1 MKSMEIIP
9 RMSEVASMLGNESRL
24 ILLQLLSNG
33 EKSVELLS
41 EESGIPVAN
50 TSQHLQAL
58 KKTNVVTTRREG
70 KRILYRWEQGP
81 MKDLFFALEKFA
93 VFSIAERQSPSSG
106 SAPNIKNNISF
117 SELQK
122 KMKKGG
128 ALLIDVRS
136 KEEYKK
142 GHIQD
147 AINVPYNDLLTH
159 KFPKTK
165 EVIVYCRGPLCLLSV
180 NAMKLLQSREVNVFR
195 FDGGFS
201 DWESLEK

>member
-1 MKSMEIIP
+1 
-9 RMSEVASMLGNESRL
+9 MSEVANMLGNESRL

-58 KKTNVVTTRREG
+58 KKTNVVTTRRDG

-93 VFSIAERQSPSSG
+93 VFSIAERQNSSSG
-106 SAPNIKNNISF
+106 SAQNTKNNISLL
-117 SELQK
+117 ELQK

-128 ALLIDVRS
+128 VLLIDVRS

-195 FDGGFS
+195 FEGGFS
-201 DWESLEK
+201 GWESLEK

>member
-1 MKSMEIIP
+1 MEIIP

-58 KKTNVVTTRREG
+58 KKTNVVTTRRDG

-93 VFSIAERQSPSSG
+93 VFSIAERQNSSSG
-106 SAPNIKNNISF
+106 SAQNTKNNISLL
-117 SELQK
+117 ELQK
-122 KMKKGG
+122 KMKKRGV
-128 ALLIDVRS
+128 LLIDVRS

-201 DWESLEK
+201 GWESLEK

>member
-1 MKSMEIIP
+1 MSSLKTIP

-58 KKTNVVTTRREG
+58 KKSNLVTTRRDG
-70 KRILYRWEQGP
+70 KRILYRWEPGP
-81 MKDLFFALEKFA
+81 MKELFFALEKFA
-93 VFSIAERQSPSSG
+93 VFSIAEGQSATSG
-106 SAPNIKNNISF
+106 NTPNIINISF
-117 SELQK
+117 SEVQK
-122 KMKKGG
+122 KIKKGG

-142 GHIQD
+142 GHIPD
-147 AINVPYNDLLTH
+147 ALNVPYNDLFTH

-201 DWESLEK
+201 SWESEEK

>member
-1 MKSMEIIP
+1 
-9 RMSEVASMLGNESRL
+9 MSEVASMLGNESRL

-58 KKTNVVTTRREG
+58 KKTNVVTTRRDG

-106 SAPNIKNNISF
+106 SAQNTKNNISLL
-117 SELQK
+117 ELQK

-128 ALLIDVRS
+128 VLLIDVRS

-201 DWESLEK
+201 GWESLEK

>member
-1 MKSMEIIP
+1 MEIIP

-58 KKTNVVTTRREG
+58 KKTNVVTTRRDG

-93 VFSIAERQSPSSG
+93 VFSIAERQNSSSG
-106 SAPNIKNNISF
+106 SAQNTKNNISLL
-117 SELQK
+117 ELQK

-128 ALLIDVRS
+128 VLLIDVRS

-201 DWESLEK
+201 GWESLEK

>member
-1 MKSMEIIP
+1 
-9 RMSEVASMLGNESRL
+9 MSEVASMLGNESRL

-58 KKTNVVTTRREG
+58 KKTNVVTTRRDG

-93 VFSIAERQSPSSG
+93 VFSIAERQNSSSG
-106 SAPNIKNNISF
+106 SAQNTKNNISLL
-117 SELQK
+117 ELQK

-128 ALLIDVRS
+128 VLLIDVRS

-201 DWESLEK
+201 GWESLEK

>member
-1 MKSMEIIP
+1 MEIIP

-58 KKTNVVTTRREG
+58 KKTNVVTTRRDG

-106 SAPNIKNNISF
+106 SAQNTKNNISLL
-117 SELQK
+117 ELQK

-128 ALLIDVRS
+128 VLLIDVRS

-201 DWESLEK
+201 GWESLEK